1 VYSPV
6 PIYLRIV
13 LPYKEKGISQYRV
26 PYGLVE
32 KNEAEKDVKH
42 EIKDKTRKMTF
53 TKQQMS
59 VFYA

>member
-1 VYSPV
+1 MYDPV
-6 PIYLRIV
+6 PICLRIV

-53 TKQQMS
+53 T
-59 VFYA
+59 